1 MPPIDRSDQKF
12 PVERTDDAQGLS
24 ALRAVAATTAK
35 KTRLPVPNG
44 SPRFA
49 LSILMGKVRLWQA

>member
-24 ALRAVAATTAK
+24 ALRAVAATTEK
-35 KTRLPVPNG
+35 
-44 SPRFA
+44 
-49 LSILMGKVRLWQA
+49 